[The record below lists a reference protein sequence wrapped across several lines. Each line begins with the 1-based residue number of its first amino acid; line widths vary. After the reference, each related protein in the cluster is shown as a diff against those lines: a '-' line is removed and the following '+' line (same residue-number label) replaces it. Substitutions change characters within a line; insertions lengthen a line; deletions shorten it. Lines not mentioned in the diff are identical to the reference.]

1 MPCEFRLQ
9 ACYVHIGVMG
19 RKEDKV
25 LVIVKCVDM
34 SQNFTLS
41 RTLLFLAD
49 YIFAAVLGLHMDEKA
64 QSLPNSDKVLICSSD
79 TTSEEVLTL
88 SLPQKYDKESQYLH
102 ELLDP

>member
-1 MPCEFRLQ
+1 MR
-9 ACYVHIGVMG
+9 
-19 RKEDKV
+19 RKEDKK

-34 SQNFTLS
+34 LQNFTLS

-79 TTSEEVLTL
+79 TTSEEVLTSSL
-88 SLPQKYDKESQYLH
+88 SQKYNYTCMNC
-102 ELLDP
+102 